1 MRADPG
7 ADDGLSARMM
17 GLHAELE
24 RRFFAHQRALLD
36 RDFTRAARELA
47 GYRERLWL
55 HIDDEERLVLPR
67 YAAHGGD
74 GTDAPVRLFLGEHAK
89 MRGFVEEFVRRTAAL
104 AAAPDDRALLELF
117 DREATYKNLVLHH
130 DLRERNALYP
140 FVAGAL
146 GAAEQRELLALLG
159 WSGG

>member
-1 MRADPG
+1 MHADSDASHDLP
-7 ADDGLSARMM
+7 ARMM

-24 RRFFAHQRALLD
+24 RRFFAHQQALLD
-36 RDFTRAARELA
+36 RDFARAARELA

-55 HIDDEERLVLPR
+55 HMADEESLVLPR

-74 GTDAPVRLFLGEHAK
+74 DTDAPVRLFLGEHAK
-89 MRGFVEEFVRRTAAL
+89 MRGFVDEFVQRTAKL

-140 FVAGAL
+140 FVAAAL
-146 GAAEQRELLALLG
+146 DAAEQRDVLARLG
-159 WSGG
+159 WSGS